1 MKKISLFSLVLA
13 STLILSGCSSKPMT
27 TSIDEE
33 PIAVTT
39 PTETP
44 EAMMEAPIATP
55 VADVTPVDV
64 STDAALKSTK
74 PLSVS
79 TEKTDITTDL
89 KNTTIPTE
97 SFN

>member
-1 MKKISLFSLVLA
+1 MKKISLFALVLT
-13 STLILSGCSSKPMT
+13 STLILSGCSSKPTT
-27 TSIDEE
+27 TSIEEE
-33 PIAVTT
+33 PVAVTT
-39 PTETP
+39 PTATP

-64 STDAALKSTK
+64 SADAALKSTK